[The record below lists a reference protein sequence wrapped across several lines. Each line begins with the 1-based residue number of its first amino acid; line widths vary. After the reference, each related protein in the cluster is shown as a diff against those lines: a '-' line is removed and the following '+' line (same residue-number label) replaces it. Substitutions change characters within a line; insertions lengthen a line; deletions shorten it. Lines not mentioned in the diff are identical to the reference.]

1 MKPPPLIFEERS
13 DRIACML
20 GIIEA
25 GEILPLDKISV
36 EGKRA
41 MWSFWLRG
49 FERRYILAV
58 DTDSAKVA
66 VQEQALA
73 WLRAACVRPL
83 TAEEIEEERLERIA

>member
-25 GEILPLDKISV
+25 AEILPLNKISV
-36 EGKRA
+36 EGMRA

-49 FERRYILAV
+49 FERRYILAQ
-58 DTDSAKVA
+58 DTESAKVA
-66 VQEQALA
+66 VQQQALA
-73 WLRAACVRPL
+73 WLAAAALRPM
-83 TAEEIEEERLERIA
+83 TAEELDEDRVERSA